1 MARNRFFGL
10 TNRVLLL
17 VAALLLVVSY
27 LSMVVNPA
35 KLWLMS
41 LAGLMF
47 VPFLLVGCGWAAMLA
62 MPFALLTNALSGTK
76 SMGAYL
82 GLFNCTICLPQI
94 IAALAG
100 KGFMHVVDGRQ
111 AMMLVISGIC
121 LIFGAISVNIIKE
134 KK

>member
-41 LAGLMF
+41 L
-47 VPFLLVGCGWAAMLA
+47 V
-62 MPFALLTNALSGTK
+62 
-76 SMGAYL
+76 
-82 GLFNCTICLPQI
+82 
-94 IAALAG
+94 
-100 KGFMHVVDGRQ
+100 
-111 AMMLVISGIC
+111 
-121 LIFGAISVNIIKE
+121 
-134 KK
+134 

>member
-47 VPFLLVGCGWAAMLA
+47 VPFLLLNIFLLVWAFMRRSKAFVIPLLA
-62 MPFALLTNALSGTK
+62 IIPAVFFIHTN
-76 SMGAYL
+76 
-82 GLFNCTICLPQI
+82 
-94 IAALAG
+94 
-100 KGFMHVVDGRQ
+100 
-111 AMMLVISGIC
+111 LVIRDHFCRCYFYPVFHFLWFTFFKTSKVHPHRMEI
-121 LIFGAISVNIIKE
+121 
-134 KK
+134 